1 MFSFDTVSKDLDAT
15 IYAAH
20 VRGILL
26 YHITVLQKAVS
37 YGKLAK
43 ATGDMP
49 SGGQLAQALARIAE
63 HDHNAGKPLS
73 TAIVVREDTGIPGTG
88 FFNQCRKLG
97 YDILD
102 DPAAE
107 VLFWKKQLNRLK
119 IEEDSFERSDP
130 LSAVFNRTVSKNEE
144 ILILSSL
151 WNIPETEGAS
161 EKPVLEVDKTE
172 EPISEGSQ
180 VSTCA
185 SEPYKPTSK
194 RIEGWTSVMSDVT
207 STRHK
212 FKEFIEAAVT
222 VTDLESFRNQYFGE
236 NGSIYRLSLKGLSDE
251 DANTLCSEIQSLL
264 DDRLSYLKAKSS
276 EGYSKDPTFQVIH
289 VNLKRDT
296 FELSEVKVHDPNLLA
311 TQKDLIYI
319 PATQL
324 KKGDVVY
331 LPDHVS
337 PFVVESVTQPL
348 FTGDTTRV
356 VRWSSMGRNFE
367 TECGSHL
374 RIDMPERLKK
384 ATGKP
389 RRRVVST
396 RLVP

>member
-63 HDHNAGKPLS
+63 HDHFAGKPLS
-73 TAIVVREDTGIPGTG
+73 TAIVVREDTGIPGSG

-97 YDILD
+97 YDVLD

-107 VLFWKKQLNRLK
+107 VLFWRSAMTKLG
-119 IEEDSFERSDP
+119 IEDAFDSDP
-130 LSAVFNRTVSKNEE
+130 LSALLHRPISGKEE
-144 ILILSSL
+144 ISVLSSM
-151 WNIPETEGAS
+151 WRTPETEGVP
-161 EKPVLEVDKTE
+161 E
-172 EPISEGSQ
+172 
-180 VSTCA
+180 
-185 SEPYKPTSK
+185 KPTSEVK
-194 RIEGWTSVMSDVT
+194 PVKDPKLLINVT
-207 STRHK
+207 TEIQARD
-212 FKEFIEAAVT
+212 IQEA
-222 VTDLESFRNQYFGE
+222 RNP
-236 NGSIYRLSLKGLSDE
+236 
-251 DANTLCSEIQSLL
+251 DARVCSEPRAQ
-264 DDRLSYLKAKSS
+264 
-276 EGYSKDPTFQVIH
+276 
-289 VNLKRDT
+289 
-296 FELSEVKVHDPNLLA
+296 DPNSLA
-311 TQKDLIYI
+311 TQKEHIYV
-319 PATQL
+319 PAWQL
-324 KKGDVVY
+324 EKGDIVH

-348 FTGDTTRV
+348 LRGDPRRV

-374 RIDMPERLKK
+374 KINTPERLKK

>member
-1 MFSFDTVSKDLDAT
+1 VCSSWDSPELARIENPGKSKQDQRIETMFSFDTVSKDLDAT

-63 HDHNAGKPLS
+63 HDHFAGKPLS
-73 TAIVVREDTGIPGTG
+73 TAIVVREDTGIPGSG

-107 VLFWKKQLNRLK
+107 VLFWRSAMTKLG
-119 IEEDSFERSDP
+119 IEDAFDADP
-130 LSAVFNRTVSKNEE
+130 LSALLHRPISGREE
-144 ILILSSL
+144 ISVLSSM
-151 WNIPETEGAS
+151 WRTPETEGTP
-161 EKPVLEVDKTE
+161 E
-172 EPISEGSQ
+172 
-180 VSTCA
+180 
-185 SEPYKPTSK
+185 KPTSEAK
-194 RIEGWTSVMSDVT
+194 PVKDPQLFVSNMADIQARDIREARSPDARI
-207 STRHK
+207 
-212 FKEFIEAAVT
+212 
-222 VTDLESFRNQYFGE
+222 
-236 NGSIYRLSLKGLSDE
+236 
-251 DANTLCSEIQSLL
+251 CSEI
-264 DDRLSYLKAKSS
+264 KAQDLRIFGEPRNRNGDARVCSDIKA
-276 EGYSKDPTFQVIH
+276 Q
-289 VNLKRDT
+289 
-296 FELSEVKVHDPNLLA
+296 DPNAVA
-311 TQKDLIYI
+311 TQKEHIYV
-319 PATQL
+319 PAWQL
-324 KKGDVVY
+324 EKGDIVH

-348 FTGDTTRV
+348 LRGDPRRV

-374 RIDMPERLKK
+374 KINMPERLKK

>member
-1 MFSFDTVSKDLDAT
+1 MFSFDTVSKGLDAT

-26 YHITVLQKAVS
+26 YHITVLQKSVS

-49 SGGQLAQALARIAE
+49 SGGQLAQALTRIAE
-63 HDHNAGKPLS
+63 HDHFAGKPLS
-73 TAIVVREDTGIPGTG
+73 TAIVVREDTGIPGSG

-97 YDILD
+97 YNILE

-107 VLFWKKQLNRLK
+107 LLFWRNSMTQLGIDK
-119 IEEDSFERSDP
+119 SFDTADVLSD
-130 LSAVFNRTVSKNEE
+130 LLHESISSGKEVS
-144 ILILSSL
+144 ILSSM
-151 WNIPETEGAS
+151 WRIPETEGVP
-161 EKPVLEVDKTE
+161 EKLT
-172 EPISEGSQ
+172 
-180 VSTCA
+180 
-185 SEPYKPTSK
+185 
-194 RIEGWTSVMSDVT
+194 
-207 STRHK
+207 
-212 FKEFIEAAVT
+212 
-222 VTDLESFRNQYFGE
+222 
-236 NGSIYRLSLKGLSDE
+236 
-251 DANTLCSEIQSLL
+251 
-264 DDRLSYLKAKSS
+264 
-276 EGYSKDPTFQVIH
+276 
-289 VNLKRDT
+289 
-296 FELSEVKVHDPNLLA
+296 SEVKPVKDPKLLINVTTEIQARDIQEARNPDARVCSEPRAQDPNSLA
-311 TQKDLIYI
+311 TQKEHIYV
-319 PATQL
+319 PAWQL
-324 KKGDVVY
+324 EKGDIVH

-348 FTGDTTRV
+348 FTDDPNRV

-374 RIDMPERLKK
+374 KINTPERLKK